1 MKREMKRRILVTYN
15 MFRTGY
21 SELEKRYDVTF
32 PPEGQESFTY
42 DEVYE
47 MLPEYDVLQSM
58 FNFPVD
64 RKLME
69 RGLPRLQLISNYA
82 VGFDNIDI
90 PVATELGIS
99 VTNTPDPVIE
109 PTADLAFGL
118 MLAVARRIA
127 DVDRRLRTP
136 DALNWTLLENLGLSL
151 GGKTLGILGM
161 GRIGQ
166 ALARRACASNMNVI
180 YHNRNRLDTRIEEK
194 YNAVYT
200 GFDELIRT
208 SDFISINVPYSE
220 ETYHMIGREQ
230 IAMMKPATILI
241 NTARGPIVDEL
252 ALAEALKEKRIWGAG
267 LDVFEFGDKVSPEI
281 LACENA
287 VVTPHIGTQTYDV
300 RNEMAEYVCRNII
313 NFYEGGPVARVN
325 NPAGR

>member
-1 MKREMKRRILVTYN
+1 MKKRVLVTYN

-21 SELEKRYDVTF
+21 AELIKKYDVTF
-32 PPEGQESFTY
+32 PPEGRETFTY

-69 RGLPRLQLISNYA
+69 RGLPRLELVSNYA

-90 PVATELGIS
+90 PTATELGIA
-99 VTNTPDPVIE
+99 VTNTPGPVTE

-118 MLAVARRIA
+118 MLAVARRIT
-127 DVDRRLRTP
+127 DVDRRLRIP
-136 DALNWTLLENLGLSL
+136 GALEWTLLANLGYSL

-166 ALARRACASNMNVI
+166 ALARRAKASCMKVI
-180 YHNRNRLDTRIEEK
+180 YHNRHRVSPEIEKE
-194 YNAVYT
+194 YDATYVE
-200 GFDELIRT
+200 FDELLKT
-208 SDFISINVPYSE
+208 SDFISVNVPYSKD
-220 ETYHMIGREQ
+220 TWHLIGKEQ
-230 IAMMKPATILI
+230 IELMKPTAILV

-252 ALAEALKEKRIWGAG
+252 ALADALKNKRIWGAG

-287 VVTPHIGTQTYDV
+287 VITPHVGTQTYDV
-300 RNEMAEYVCRNII
+300 RNEMAEFVSRNII
-313 NFYEGGPVARVN
+313 NFYEGGPVAFVN
-325 NPAGR
+325 KVERKK